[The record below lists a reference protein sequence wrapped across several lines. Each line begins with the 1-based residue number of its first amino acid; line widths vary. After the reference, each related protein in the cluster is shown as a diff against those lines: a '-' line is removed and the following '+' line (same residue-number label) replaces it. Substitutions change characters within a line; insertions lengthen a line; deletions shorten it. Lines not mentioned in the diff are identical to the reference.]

1 MGTTNLIYQCLKNHK
16 RQPLNQEWFCNNIVK
31 KDNGIKFK
39 SSSLTQKLVMRILP
53 ILGGITATILFFFAV
68 IFALASSYVGLT
80 AQAAQSRVLTSAIL
94 FIVGLAVIVG
104 IYYVSRK
111 PKTVIQQLEIS
122 GQMKAAQIK
131 CPNCGGSV
139 DANQIKIVSGVPFIK
154 CPYCGTT
161 FEVTEEPKW

>member
-1 MGTTNLIYQCLKNHK
+1 MKAIT
-16 RQPLNQEWFCNNIVK
+16 
-31 KDNGIKFK
+31 
-39 SSSLTQKLVMRILP
+39 
-53 ILGGITATILFFFAV
+53 ILGGIAVTVLFFFAV
-68 IFALASSYVGLT
+68 IFALASSYIGLT
-80 AQAAQSRVLTSAIL
+80 AQAAQSRLLTSGIL

-104 IYYVSRK
+104 VYYVTRK

-131 CPNCGGSV
+131 CPNCGGSINA
-139 DANQIKIVSGVPFIK
+139 DQIIITSGVPYVK